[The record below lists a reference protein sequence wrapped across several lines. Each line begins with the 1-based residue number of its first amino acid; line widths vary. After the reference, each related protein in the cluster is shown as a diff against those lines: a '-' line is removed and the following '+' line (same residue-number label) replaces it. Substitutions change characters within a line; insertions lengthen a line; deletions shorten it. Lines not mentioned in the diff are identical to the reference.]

1 MSRPAACSFSVFVC
15 LLSVFVCLL
24 SVFLCCLIMLLL
36 KQHLI
41 LRLTAVLCITANT
54 STDCS
59 EPGGMTQQTLIMN
72 LDVEVLDGRGYTWS
86 ADGEDERSLRTS
98 ERCWFHWVS
107 IRTPGL
113 QTETDGGP
121 GLSRLV
127 KKVMVLTFYNS
138 LLDCRLMEDMGGWT
152 RRKWCKRCL
161 WCKVGADQ
169 TGSECVC
176 GLWTSRG
183 PGLLPAQV
191 LMRAVTLSSAGSFM
205 TLWTVKTSSGPLD
218 LHR

>member
-1 MSRPAACSFSVFVC
+1 
-15 LLSVFVCLL
+15 
-24 SVFLCCLIMLLL
+24 
-36 KQHLI
+36 
-41 LRLTAVLCITANT
+41 
-54 STDCS
+54 
-59 EPGGMTQQTLIMN
+59 MN

-86 ADGEDERSLRTS
+86 ADGEDECSLRTS
-98 ERCWFHWVS
+98 ERCCFHWVS
-107 IRTPGL
+107 IRTYWKTRPSPERTPGL
-113 QTETDGGP
+113 QTDTDGGP

-138 LLDCRLMEDMGGWT
+138 LLGCRLMEDMGGWT

-161 WCKVGADQ
+161 WRKVGADQ